1 MEKTKNWKK
10 NFFTIY
16 IGQAFSLLSSSAVQF
31 SIIWWLT
38 VQTNSAMALT
48 IASVVGLLPQAIIGP
63 FAGVWIDRYNR
74 KTIMIIADSTVAISS
89 LILGVCFFFGT
100 PPLVFIYV
108 ILFMRALGETFHKPA
123 MQAAIPQLVPES
135 ELTKAGGLG

>member
-31 SIIWWLT
+31 SIIWWIT
-38 VQTNSAMALT
+38 IQTGSALALT

-74 KTIMIIADSTVAISS
+74 KAIK
-89 LILGVCFFFGT
+89 
-100 PPLVFIYV
+100 
-108 ILFMRALGETFHKPA
+108 R
-123 MQAAIPQLVPES
+123 
-135 ELTKAGGLG
+135 